1 MQSSLH
7 LRVQLDNVSC
17 MTSGPLTLNLI
28 FKGILFSF
36 FLSLWDLPGSGISVF
51 CTGRRILYQS
61 HQGSPNLVYFIGP
74 PEEQMKL

>member
-36 FLSLWDLPGSGISVF
+36 FLSLWDLPGSGIKPVSSALAGGF
-51 CTGRRILYQS
+51 FTRATREAPTSSIL
-61 HQGSPNLVYFIGP
+61 
-74 PEEQMKL
+74 